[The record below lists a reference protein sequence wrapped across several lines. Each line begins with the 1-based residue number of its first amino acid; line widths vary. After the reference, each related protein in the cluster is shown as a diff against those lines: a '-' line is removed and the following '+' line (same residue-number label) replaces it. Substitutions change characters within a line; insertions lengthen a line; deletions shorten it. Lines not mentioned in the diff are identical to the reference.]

1 MILLCVSLKLSTSA
15 SFRAIQKII
24 VVLDICSDLSFK
36 APSHSTILLW
46 VKKYGYYELARTK
59 LKANDWIIMV
69 DESVQF
75 GQNKLLLVFGIRQSE
90 IDFSRPLNFQDLSP
104 LFLASRPSWKG
115 EDIQGQIQIIQDQI
129 GTIIYAV
136 ADLGNPIKKAI
147 RLMGLPHIY
156 DITHAISLAIEHI
169 YKQDD
174 DFIAFTKRLGRLRA
188 SQALSKMAH
197 VLPPVQRIKARFM
210 NLRPISDW
218 GMAVLGFLDNVH
230 DGRFVDEKQN
240 LMWVRKYESMIKE
253 LALLNK
259 MVNEIQLQLKTHG
272 LSKETIWV
280 CGKILQ
286 QGRQTRLCRFKESM
300 TDYLHETKKLLPDY
314 DKILCC
320 TDILESSFGKYK
332 NYLQANPMVGITN
345 LSLSIPAFTAPLTPN
360 GILEAF
366 EQTKVKDIE
375 KWTMENIGPTTLSKR
390 MEVLKMGRS

>member
-1 MILLCVSLKLSTSA
+1 LLCVSLKLSTSA

-24 VVLDICSDLSFK
+24 VILDLCSDLSFK

-46 VKKYGYYELARTK
+46 VKKYGYYELSRTK
-59 LKANDWIIMV
+59 PKADDWVIMV

-75 GQNKLLLVFGIRQSE
+75 GQNRLLLVFGIRQSE

-115 EDIQGQIQIIQDQI
+115 EDIQEQIQIIQGQI

-174 DFIAFTKRLGRLRA
+174 DFMAFTKRLGRLRA

-218 GMAVLGFLDNVH
+218 GMAVLRFLDDVH
-230 DGRFVDEKQN
+230 DRRFAAEKKN
-240 LMWVRKYESMIKE
+240 LKWVRKYESMIKE

-259 MVNEIQLQLKTHG
+259 MVNEIQLQLKTNG
-272 LSKETIWV
+272 LSKETIGE
-280 CGKILQ
+280 CEKILQ
-286 QGRQTRLCRFKESM
+286 KGSQTRLCRFNESIKG
-300 TDYLHETKKLLPDY
+300 YLHETEKLLPRHE
-314 DKILCC
+314 KILCC

-360 GILEAF
+360 EILAAF
-366 EQTKVKDIE
+366 EQTKVQDVE
-375 KWTMENIGPTTLSKR
+375 KWTMANIGTTTLSKR
-390 MEVLKMGRS
+390 MEVLKTERN

>member
-1 MILLCVSLKLSTSA
+1 M
-15 SFRAIQKII
+15 
-24 VVLDICSDLSFK
+24 DICFDLSFK

-46 VKKYGYYELARTK
+46 VKKYGYYELVRAK

-104 LFLASRPSWKG
+104 LFLASRSSWKG
-115 EDIQGQIQIIQDQI
+115 EDIQAQIQIIQGQI

-136 ADLGNPIKKAI
+136 ADLGNQIKKAI
-147 RLMGLPHIY
+147 RLMGMPHIY
-156 DITHAISLAIEHI
+156 DITHHISLTIEHI
-169 YKQDD
+169 YKEDI
-174 DFIAFTKRLGRLRA
+174 DFMAFTKRLGRLRA

-210 NLRPISDW
+210 NLRPVSDW

-230 DGRFVDEKQN
+230 DSRFVDEKQN
-240 LMWVRKYESMIKE
+240 LKWVRKHENMIKE

-272 LSKETIWV
+272 LSNETIWE
-280 CGKILQ
+280 CEKILQ
-286 QGRQTRLCRFKESM
+286 QGQQTRLCRFKEFM
-300 TDYLHETKKLLPDY
+300 IDYLHETKKLLPEY

-366 EQTKVKDIE
+366 EQTKVEDIE
-375 KWTMENIGPTTLSKR
+375 KWTMENIGKTTLSKR